1 MDDSQL
7 ALDTSQDLDA
17 APKVEDELL
26 ARRAEEICAHLLI
39 RRYVPK
45 KSCRDLLLDDDLRDS
60 VKRRLSQVGLEL
72 VDSYTSDHFAVRLAA
87 HIESDV
93 RFDWG
98 TNTRLPRGA
107 LALLVI
113 LWAKLVLPRR
123 VASDEARRRRL
134 EAAAEAEARGEPIGA
149 AEEAAAPRAKVPRAA
164 LYAEF
169 GHRFGKTAFTRYV
182 GQLKNAGFITES
194 RAGDLREGPLLDLLI
209 DGVQMARKLRDSV
222 LWDLLDSQN
231 AAAEDEPY
239 DDDDAA
245 LGGS

>member
-1 MDDSQL
+1 MDDTQL
-7 ALDTSQDLDA
+7 LLETAEDLDGP
-17 APKVEDELL
+17 PKVEDELL

-39 RRYVPK
+39 RRYLPK
-45 KSCRDLLLDDDLRDS
+45 KSCRDLLLDDELRDS
-60 VKRRLSQVGLEL
+60 VRRRLSGVGLEL
-72 VDSYTSDHFAVRLAA
+72 VDSYTSDHFAVRLAP

-93 RFDWG
+93 RFDWA

-113 LWAKLVLPRR
+113 LWSKLVLPRR
-123 VASDEARRRRL
+123 VAGDEARRKRL
-134 EAAAEAEARGEPIGA
+134 EQADGDGEAIVPPVL
-149 AEEAAAPRAKVPRAA
+149 PRPTVARAA

-169 GHRFGKTAFTRYV
+169 GHRFGKTSFTRYV

-222 LWDLLDSQN
+222 LWDLLDSQQAQ
-231 AAAEDEPY
+231 AA
-239 DDDDAA
+239 DD
-245 LGGS
+245 GYGEEG

>member
-1 MDDSQL
+1 MDDPQL
-7 ALDTSQDLDA
+7 VIDTSQDLGEP
-17 APKVEDELL
+17 PKVVDELL
-26 ARRAEEICAHLLI
+26 SRRAEELCAHLLI
-39 RRYVPK
+39 RRYLPK
-45 KSCRDLLLDDDLRDS
+45 KDARDLLLDDDLRDS
-60 VKRRLSQVGLEL
+60 VKRRLGGVGLEL
-72 VDSYTSDHFAVRLAA
+72 VDSYTSDHFAVRLAP

-93 RFDWG
+93 RFDWA

-123 VASDEARRRRL
+123 VASDEARRKRIE
-134 EAAAEAEARGEPIGA
+134 EAAAAEARGEPIVTS
-149 AEEAAAPRAKVPRAA
+149 EEQTPVRIKVPRAA

-169 GHRFGKTAFTRYV
+169 GHRFGKTSFTRYV

-222 LWDLLDSQN
+222 LWDMLDAQQ
-231 AAAEDEPY
+231 AAA
-239 DDDDAA
+239 DDAFA
-245 LGGS
+245 SDQEGGE